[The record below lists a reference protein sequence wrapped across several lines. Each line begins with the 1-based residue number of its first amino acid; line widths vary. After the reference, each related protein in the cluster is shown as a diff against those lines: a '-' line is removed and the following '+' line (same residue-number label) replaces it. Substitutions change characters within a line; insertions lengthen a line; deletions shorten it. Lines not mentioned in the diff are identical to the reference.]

1 MHEILFIGSAFLLG
15 SIPFGYIVYYITEK
29 KDIRS
34 VGSGNI
40 GATNLLRSKGKLA
53 GLITLMLDLLKGFI
67 PVFYGLKHFDYPVI
81 IILGAA
87 AVVTGHIFP
96 LFLKFKGG
104 KGVATFSGAILAF
117 SLPGFLVFLCAFLL
131 MAWITKYVSAGSL
144 AGVVAVFFFT
154 LFTQLV
160 EVSMILF
167 AVTILIIVRHRS
179 NLKKIF
185 SGTENKMSFKRNG

>member
-15 SIPFGYIVYYITEK
+15 SIPFGYIVYHITEK

-144 AGVVAVFFFT
+144 AGVLAVFFFT

>member
-144 AGVVAVFFFT
+144 AGVVAFFFFT

>member
-53 GLITLMLDLLKGFI
+53 GLLTLMLDLLKGFI

-131 MAWITKYVSAGSL
+131 MTWITKYVSAGSM

-185 SGTENKMSFKRNG
+185 SGTENKISFKRNG

>member
-15 SIPFGYIVYYITEK
+15 SIPFGYIIYYITEK

-104 KGVATFSGAILAF
+104 KGVATFVGATLAF

-160 EVSMILF
+160 EVSMILL
-167 AVTILIIVRHRS
+167 AVTVLIIVRHRS

-185 SGTENKMSFKRNG
+185 SGTENKISFKRNG

>member
-15 SIPFGYIVYYITEK
+15 SIPFGYMVYYITEK

-104 KGVATFSGAILAF
+104 KGVATFGGAILAF